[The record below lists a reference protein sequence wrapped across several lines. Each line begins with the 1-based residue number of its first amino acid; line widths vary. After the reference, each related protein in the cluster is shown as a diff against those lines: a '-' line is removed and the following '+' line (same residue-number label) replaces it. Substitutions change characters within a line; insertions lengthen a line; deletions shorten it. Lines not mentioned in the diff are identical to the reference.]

1 MDIIN
6 KKNLAILTSIP
17 IIAATALFLSGFL
30 CFEGLLSGIIFYC
43 SNLAIIAIY
52 TKSSFLENTKLKKYC
67 LDASIVIPLFYIFIM
82 PIGMLIKSDVHGG
95 FDFFLTERLYQYIY
109 LECIALLILIL
120 FSTFYAKEKSQDIGE
135 LKTNLSSIL
144 SIALIVRIFWM
155 IVFET
160 RHLRDFAV
168 TMPQL
173 KVEYVVLVSIPLFV
187 GILILTMYKS
197 RVGYVLG
204 FISGLA
210 HVILTCLMVSIGQ
223 NPGVGPIVVIFI
235 SLAICIFSVKKL
247 MENVQRDG
255 EIPKVAFFIMRQVLK
270 LRRNPKRIQQRLEHT
285 GIKENMKVLDFGC
298 GIGNYTIEAAKI
310 VGKSGTIIAV
320 DVNDG
325 MIQEVEKEINKNELT
340 NVKTQLINYMG
351 DIEENNFDF
360 VLLIDVIHLID
371 DKTEIIEHLLNK
383 LTTNGKL
390 LIKFEHINKDM
401 VDSIL
406 KKCKCSEKT
415 LVFPNKKYWVLGK

>member
-1 MDIIN
+1 MNIIN
-6 KKNLAILTSIP
+6 GKLLTILTLTLIVV
-17 IIAATALFLSGFL
+17 TLLLFLSGFL
-30 CFEGLLSGIIFYC
+30 CFEGFLSGIITY
-43 SNLAIIAIY
+43 SSILAIIVIY
-52 TKSSFLENTKLKKYC
+52 TKLCFLENTKLKKYC
-67 LDASIVIPLFYIFIM
+67 LDALIIIPLFYIFVI
-82 PIGMLIKSDVHGG
+82 PIGILIKSNAYGG
-95 FDFFLTERLYQYIY
+95 FDFFLNERIYQYIY
-109 LECIALLILIL
+109 LEGVALLILTL
-120 FSTFYAKEKSQDIGE
+120 LSTFYAKEKSLYTGK
-135 LKTNLSSIL
+135 LKTKLLSAL

-155 IVFET
+155 TLFET

-168 TMPQL
+168 TTPQL

-210 HVILTCLMVSIGQ
+210 HVILTCLLVSIGQ
-223 NPGVGPIVVIFI
+223 NPGVGPIVVIVT
-235 SLAICIFSVKKL
+235 SLAICIFSVKRL

-255 EIPKVAFFIMRQVLK
+255 KIPKVAFFIMRQVLK
-270 LRRNPKRIQQRLEHT
+270 LRRNPKRIQQRLEYT

-320 DVNDG
+320 DVNDR
-325 MIQEVEKEINKNELT
+325 MIREVEKEINKNELT
-340 NVKTQLINYMG
+340 NVKAQLINSMD
-351 DIEENNFDF
+351 DIEENNLDF

-371 DKTEIIEHLLNK
+371 DKTEIIEHLLDK
-383 LTTNGKL
+383 LATNGKL

-401 VDSIL
+401 IDSIL
-406 KKCKCSEKT
+406 KKCKCPEKT
-415 LVFPNKKYWVLGK
+415 LVFPNKKYWVLSK